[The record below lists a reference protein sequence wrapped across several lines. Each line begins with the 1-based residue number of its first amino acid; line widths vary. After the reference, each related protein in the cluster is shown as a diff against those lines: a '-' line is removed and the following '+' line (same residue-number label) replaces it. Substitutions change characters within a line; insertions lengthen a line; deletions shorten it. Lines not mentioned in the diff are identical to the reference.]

1 MADSNIFNLSYTIKV
16 IGSSTATPLES
27 APNGA
32 PSSITIGGTAILGA
46 SIVDNGNYHTLTVE
60 DDYGDS
66 YSVDIPDSVSIPEY
80 SACTFEQATAGG
92 TIITSAGL
100 NREISDITICYT
112 GSHNSGTDS
121 GSGDDAREDLPLES
135 DYAVNENGTT
145 LEASLNSFEIVIHYK
160 DLEGNIVLPD
170 TKYYDVFWVRRFN
183 EADYIN
189 FEIACGED
197 SKEPIPGTA
206 NAYYKI
212 TDRVQIQPTIA
223 NPQLILSRFEGLI
236 SNSGGIL
243 YYEGTNTPPLEMEAT
258 AFYEVNA
265 FDISIKYNSSHGKV
279 VSTSNTSTE
288 YPPNSTIEGV
298 YKNYP
303 LKLTAI
309 PIGAYVFDYWEVIGV
324 NSQKI
329 YNSKLN
335 YTVTEDIT
343 VNCYFKEPIQPEDDR
358 IATNDYIN
366 SLFGDENIYVIND
379 DENSPYYEF
388 KCPTK
393 WDIKNPGTDKSRP
406 ADIINIVN
414 SYETDQCVKEEDI
427 SILDKEIL
435 LEFENEDVL
444 NLALSKI
451 SIYAAG
457 DDPTKYNSIYEDDI
471 PLIQDWRIE
480 AGSDGGYT
488 QNTTFDIPKNAT
500 KVYNRK
506 LKLQVI
512 GYYGTERALKLY
524 TNTNGSYTDRNQSG
538 AVEISGSSGGTS
550 NVKLYQFKFNTFLN
564 SSTNQPRIKI
574 VISK

>member
-16 IGSSTATPLES
+16 IGSSTETPLGS

-32 PSSITIGGTAILGA
+32 PSSILIGGTAILGA
-46 SIVDNGNYHTLTVE
+46 RIVDNGNYHTLTVE

-66 YSVDIPDSVSIPEY
+66 YSVDIPDFVSISGY

-92 TIITSAGL
+92 TTITSTGL

-112 GSHNSGTDS
+112 GSRNSGTDS
-121 GSGDDAREDLPLES
+121 DSGDDDREDLPLDG
-135 DYAVNENGTT
+135 DYAVDSNDAI
-145 LEASLNSFEIVIHYK
+145 LEASLNSFNVVIHHK
-160 DLEGNIVLPD
+160 DLEGNTVLED
-170 TKYYDVFWVRRFN
+170 TTYYDVFWVRRFD

-189 FEIACGED
+189 LEIARGEG

-212 TDRVQIQPTIA
+212 TDRVRIQHTIA
-223 NPQLILSRFEGLI
+223 NPPLILSRFEGLI

-243 YYEGTNTPPLEMEAT
+243 YYEGTNTPPSEMEAT

-288 YPPNSTIEGV
+288 YLPNSTIDGV
-298 YKNYP
+298 HKDYP
-303 LKLTAI
+303 LKLTAVAI
-309 PIGAYVFDYWEVIGV
+309 EPYSFGYWEIKG
-324 NSQKI
+324 QKL
-329 YNSKLN
+329 YGSELN

-343 VNCYFKEPIQPEDDR
+343 VNCYFKEPIVPEDDR
-358 IATNDYIN
+358 IATNEYIN
-366 SLFGDENIYVIND
+366 SLFDDETLYPMVD
-379 DENSPYYEF
+379 DENSPYYPS

-393 WDIKNPGTDKSRP
+393 WDIKNSGTDKSRP
-406 ADIINIVN
+406 ADIINIDEKTIQ
-414 SYETDQCVKEEDI
+414 YTTDQCVKEEDI

-435 LEFENEDVL
+435 LEFENKDVL

-457 DDPTKYNSIYEDDI
+457 DDPTKTNTIYEDDI

-512 GYYGTERALKLY
+512 GYYGAKRALKLY
-524 TNTNGSYTDRNQSG
+524 TDTNGSYTDRNQSG

-564 SSTNQPRIKI
+564 SSTNPPRIKI